1 MNRSSFTLVLLIDR
15 EYNNNKKEIK
25 FIEWSCHFWEGS
37 KMKGF
42 FLVIMMIGLLI
53 VSLLVV
59 RNLSTR
65 QTLEGD
71 ISQIETMD
79 QAKELTDFVNQRA
92 KEMER
97 KLQHAQ

>member
-1 MNRSSFTLVLLIDR
+1 
-15 EYNNNKKEIK
+15 
-25 FIEWSCHFWEGS
+25 
-37 KMKGF
+37 MKGV

-97 KLQHAQ
+97 KLQHVQ

>member
-1 MNRSSFTLVLLIDR
+1 
-15 EYNNNKKEIK
+15 
-25 FIEWSCHFWEGS
+25 
-37 KMKGF
+37 MKGF

-97 KLQHAQ
+97 KLQNAQ

>member
-1 MNRSSFTLVLLIDR
+1 MNGSSFTLVLLLDW
-15 EYNNNKKEIK
+15 EYNNNKKAIK
-25 FIEWSCHFWEGS
+25 FFEWYCHFWEGS
-37 KMKGF
+37 KMKGV

-97 KLQHAQ
+97 KLQHVQ